1 MYKMRGFHVQKLE
14 VLRSSSAESTCSTRS
29 VSCSSNISHSSSDPH
44 RIPKVKRKVM
54 ERKFRISP
62 ATLRNELENN
72 DVYNNNYLETV
83 LLDEFLTNL
92 VMKEYVWQLNRQDI
106 KCFNNEVI
114 GNIKATVGEK
124 LPTKINR
131 EILIRSIPA
140 ENNYLVRI
148 GHRIPSADFLK
159 LWRNYD
165 TDHSG
170 YLEIKELQFLVH
182 DFAQLVG
189 EDVSGE
195 DLNKALNSL
204 MSEFDVNK
212 DGRLELEELSHLMSV
227 EDNFMKAFC
236 SRQYLTRKDFDR
248 IFAHY
253 DTDST
258 GYLDKEEVMALLN
271 DILKYHESSDAH
283 IPVPVLK
290 EVYKEVMKACDTN
303 NSNTI
308 QKCELAL
315 LLTSV

>member
-1 MYKMRGFHVQKLE
+1 MV
-14 VLRSSSAESTCSTRS
+14 SSNHCLIVFSNSFNF
-29 VSCSSNISHSSSDPH
+29 VSCDQYSKCKMEISGWLNDPQ
-44 RIPKVKRKVM
+44 RVPKVKRKVM

-106 KCFNNEVI
+106 KCFNTEVI
-114 GNIKATVGEK
+114 GNIKETLGDK
-124 LPTKINR
+124 LPTKINK
-131 EILIRSIPA
+131 EVLIAAIPA

-148 GHRIPSADFLK
+148 GHRIPSSDFLK

-170 YLEIKELQFLVH
+170 YLEIKELQLLVR

-189 EDVSGE
+189 EDVSDK
-195 DLNKALNSL
+195 DLNTALEEL